1 MGGSTQEQQ
10 AWAGAQDGVKVG
22 GGWLFSATGAQAQA
36 LATASLPLLELGAD
50 FLWPGSK
57 ALIINSVYH
66 SEAPIV

>member
-1 MGGSTQEQQ
+1 MELRC
-10 AWAGAQDGVKVG
+10 V
-22 GGWLFSATGAQAQA
+22 GGWLFSATGAQAQV
-36 LATASLPLLELGAD
+36 LATASLPLLELAAD